1 MRRSAPLIAF
11 LLAAAVVGLRPWQS
25 GREAP
30 SRQPRNVP
38 AQLTAWFIDVGQ
50 GDCTLLR
57 TPRGQFI
64 LIDAGP
70 PESARRVLS
79 FLRRQ
84 RVSELALVIASHP
97 HSDHIGG
104 MPDVLRSFRA
114 KQYMDP
120 AFPYPS
126 DVYAEVLREVKKRR
140 VRFVTA
146 RRGVKLNVGGAH
158 VEVLWP
164 EAEFVRGTESDAN
177 NNSAVVRISVSEVS
191 LLFTGDI
198 QREAIE
204 RILSSRADLHSQLLK
219 VAHHGSADAI
229 TPEFLL
235 RVGPEAAVIF
245 CGRLNPYGH
254 PHRETMRI
262 LKRTRCAIY
271 RTDVNG
277 TITAVA
283 DGRRITIRAE
293 RGRNETQK
301 LQGIPRSNRRE
312 PRGSLAR

>member
-1 MRRSAPLIAF
+1 MRRSAPLIA
-11 LLAAAVVGLRPWQS
+11 LLLVAAVIGLRPWQS
-25 GREAP
+25 RRIAP
-30 SRQPRNVP
+30 SRQPKSAPV
-38 AQLTAWFIDVGQ
+38 QLTAWFINVGQ

-57 TPRGQFI
+57 TPNGQFI

-70 PESARRVLS
+70 PESVHHVLS

-97 HSDHIGG
+97 HSDHVGG
-104 MPDVLRSFRA
+104 IPYVLRAFRTR
-114 KQYMDP
+114 QYMDP

-126 DVYAEVLREVKKRR
+126 HVYADVLQEVKRQR
-140 VRFVTA
+140 VRFITA
-146 RRGVKLNVGGAH
+146 RRGVKLNVGGARL
-158 VEVLWP
+158 EVLWP

-177 NNSAVVRISVSEVS
+177 NNSTVVRVSVGEVS

-204 RILSSRADLHSQLLK
+204 RILSSRAEIHSQLLK
-219 VAHHGSADAI
+219 VPHHGSADAI
-229 TPEFLL
+229 TPGFLP
-235 RVGPEAAVIF
+235 RVRPEAAVIF
-245 CGRLNPYGH
+245 CGILNRYGY
-254 PHRETMRI
+254 PHRETMRL

-283 DGRRITIRAE
+283 DGRRIAISTE

-301 LQGIPRSNRRE
+301 LQGIPRSNRGE
-312 PRGSLAR
+312 PRGSLAG